1 MLVPFT
7 LFSELSCAL
16 IFSCMAT
23 VLSFAVLV
31 ARIFSYVVVL
41 FSVLIM
47 IVMIY
52 QCHGRL

>member
-1 MLVPFT
+1 VPFT